1 MEVDR
6 YGYVDLVDM
15 HVVPMVF
22 DERPSFAEM
31 VARAREELNCHGG
44 DDGIAV
50 EGLLNLGSPS
60 DIRRRIIP
68 IGCEAQWEK
77 HVKMAMK
84 SQLQAVDVVVRRVV
98 VDATPRGF
106 SPGAGDDAQFEPPP
120 RERFEPPA
128 RQQDVEVEVMP
139 TVPDA
144 NSSPNE
150 VHISVPGPPEEIPLT
165 QDHPSKCPLHI
176 FDTRLTASVNSQ
188 SHEIYP

>member
-1 MEVDR
+1 MDNLVTIYHGGTVEVDR
-6 YGYVDLVDM
+6 YGYVELVDM

-31 VARAREELNCHGG
+31 VARAREELHCHGG

-68 IGCEAQWEK
+68 IVCEDQWEK

-106 SPGAGDDAQFEPPP
+106 SLGAGEEA
-120 RERFEPPA
+120 RFEPPA
-128 RQQDVEVEVMP
+128 RELDVEVEVMP

-144 NSSPNE
+144 NSCPND
-150 VHISVPGPPEEIPLT
+150 VPIPVADPPQEIPLT
-165 QDHPSKCPLHI
+165 QNHPSKCRLHI
-176 FDTRLTASVNSQ
+176 VDTS
-188 SHEIYP
+188 